1 MFMQLTTALE
11 TVYSIN
17 GYSSI
22 FSSVSGYKCFF
33 SPQNSWKICIQRRQS
48 SLQKIPM
55 ENTNSEYWLKFWEIR
70 YMLDIKL
77 EFGFPIAIDTLNIF
91 ILVLT
96 DEDTYSHLF
105 DQMQ

>member
-1 MFMQLTTALE
+1 
-11 TVYSIN
+11 
-17 GYSSI
+17 
-22 FSSVSGYKCFF
+22 
-33 SPQNSWKICIQRRQS
+33 
-48 SLQKIPM
+48 M

-77 EFGFPIAIDTLNIF
+77 EFGFPVAIDTLNIF